1 MVYPGG
7 ESVAVELTSPRGV
20 VETVCSDGNNCSTR
34 ISESGDYTV
43 LLSVTNNVGSFVNMT
58 SFSCELYHRYVCA
71 YLSVTSS
78 FSS

>member
-1 MVYPGG
+1 MVYPGV

-43 LLSVTNNVGSFVNMT
+43 SLNVTNDVGSFVNMA
-58 SFSCELYHRYVCA
+58 SFSCELCHRYA
-71 YLSVTSS
+71 SV
-78 FSS
+78 FF